1 MYFELI
7 LHASFDSKKSIK
19 TDYVLKVNPWSHG
32 GQEVLDITN
41 VGVNLL
47 RIFCLFRKLY
57 SILKILSFCQTL
69 ESCSSY
75 FISAYRVLLGTEL
88 GSGCSSRSSFL
99 KLDVR
104 DLPGMNKQRDKW
116 LEHYQD
122 RISEG
127 FIEYF
132 FIP

>member
-1 MYFELI
+1 MLQVSS
-7 LHASFDSKKSIK
+7 SFDFKKSIK
-19 TDYVLKVNPWSHG
+19 TYYVLQVHPWSHG
-32 GQEVLDITN
+32 GQEVLVSQIL
-41 VGVNLL
+41 VSICLEL
-47 RIFCLFRKLY
+47 FSKSIQKIIFNSY
-57 SILKILSFCQTL
+57 N
-69 ESCSSY
+69 SCSSY

-122 RISEG
+122 RISKG
-127 FIEYF
+127 FIKYS
-132 FIP
+132 FIPLY

>member
-7 LHASFDSKKSIK
+7 LHASFDFKKSIK
-19 TDYVLKVNPWSHG
+19 TMSSKSIP
-32 GQEVLDITN
+32 
-41 VGVNLL
+41 GVMEDRRFLISQML
-47 RIFCLFRKLY
+47 VSICLELFSKSIQKIIFNSY
-57 SILKILSFCQTL
+57 N
-69 ESCSSY
+69 SCSSY

-122 RISEG
+122 RISKG
-127 FIEYF
+127 FIKYS
-132 FIP
+132 FIPLY